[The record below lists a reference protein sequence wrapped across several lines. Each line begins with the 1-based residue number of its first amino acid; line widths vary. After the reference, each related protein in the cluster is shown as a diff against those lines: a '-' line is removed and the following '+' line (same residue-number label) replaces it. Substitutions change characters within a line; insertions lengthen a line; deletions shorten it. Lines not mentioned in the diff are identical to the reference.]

1 MEKVYDTK
9 MTLDLLYTTG
19 PKAIRSDVHDTV
31 CIGEYWGGAGCGIS
45 TLLLESLIV
54 PSEDEQIRKE
64 FTVFPSFGKQ

>member
-9 MTLDLLYTTG
+9 ATLDLLYTTG

-31 CIGEYWGGAGCGIS
+31 CIGKCWGRGCGIF

-54 PSEDEQIRKE
+54 PSEDE
-64 FTVFPSFGKQ
+64 